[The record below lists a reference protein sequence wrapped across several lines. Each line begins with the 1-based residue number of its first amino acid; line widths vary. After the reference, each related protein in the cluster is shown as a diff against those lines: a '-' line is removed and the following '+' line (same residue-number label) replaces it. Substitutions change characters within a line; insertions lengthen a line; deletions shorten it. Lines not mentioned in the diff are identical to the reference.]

1 MNEQFDRF
9 SHSIDFFRN
18 LGAVT
23 LSGSQKLIAWQLDSA
38 QALIALGSRQ
48 LRTVLS
54 DAGAT
59 QEPEQWSAAV
69 PAGLRNAIQM
79 TRDCLLAASDY
90 QMDGLRLLQ
99 KQAVEAR
106 QLLSE
111 SLSEQSPIIK
121 LVRVGDKRN
130 GKTTSIYSQKH
141 AA

>member
-1 MNEQFDRF
+1 MNEQFEQF

-23 LSGSQKLIAWQLDSA
+23 LSGSQELIAWQLDSA

-69 PAGLRNAIQM
+69 PAGLRNAIDM
-79 TRDCLLAASDY
+79 ARDCVLAASDY
-90 QMDGLRLLQ
+90 QMEGLHLLQ
-99 KQAVEAR
+99 KQAAEAR

-121 LVRVGDKRN
+121 LVRVGDKKS
-130 GKTTSIYSQKH
+130 GKTTSVHFQQH